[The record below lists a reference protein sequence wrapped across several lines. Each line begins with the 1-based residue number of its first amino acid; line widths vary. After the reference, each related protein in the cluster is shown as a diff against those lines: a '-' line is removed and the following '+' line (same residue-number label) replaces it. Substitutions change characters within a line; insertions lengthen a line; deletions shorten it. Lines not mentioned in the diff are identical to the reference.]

1 MHGQEKITGIPAIRI
16 LKAGVLRHL
25 ITFTLRTLMDYIPIL
40 PTP

>member
-16 LKAGVLRHL
+16 LKAGVLRRL